1 MVVGTFTIVNEKMQ
15 PTDAPLPVARKYP
28 RPFVIPPEVPKVV
41 GPQAIDEF
49 PNKVPPDPP
58 HPEEVG
64 VVNNDIIDN
73 DVIRNKE
80 EEHHIPAVDLVRGG
94 GKEGGD
100 GDGGVGNVGGGGED
114 GGQQEEHESI
124 RKDMEELKERIKAVE
139 EENQELKV
147 RLIQPVWGSPLHSVH
162 YPLCPTGRPRDE
174 TGRES
179 E

>member
-15 PTDAPLPVARKYP
+15 PTEAPLPVARKYP

-41 GPQAIDEF
+41 GPQVIDEF
-49 PNKVPPDPP
+49 PKKVPPDPP

-64 VVNNDIIDN
+64 VVNNDIVDS
-73 DVIRNKE
+73 DVIHNKE
-80 EEHHIPAVDLVRGG
+80 EGHIPAVDLVGGVDRG

-100 GDGGVGNVGGGGED
+100 GDGGVGNVGGGRED

-124 RKDMEELKERIKAVE
+124 RKDMEELKERIRAVE

-147 RLIQPVWGSPLHSVH
+147 RLTQSV
-162 YPLCPTGRPRDE
+162 
-174 TGRES
+174 
-179 E
+179 